1 MAETATET
9 ATPLLQARGVRCCYE
24 SVEVLHGVDL
34 RIERGSVTAV
44 LGPNGAGKSTLLSV
58 LAGLNTPSAGEV
70 LFDGEPVR
78 AGTAHT
84 LVREGLCLIPE
95 GKGIFPNLTVQENL
109 WMMTHRGTSR
119 RRVEERAFDRFPLLS
134 SRRNQA
140 AGTLSG
146 GEQQMLALAR
156 AVSTEPRL
164 LMLDELSMGLAPLV
178 VENLYGVVGA
188 LAREGVTVVVVE
200 QFAQFALK
208 VAQWAVVLTGGR
220 VVHSGPA
227 ADAATRLAELY
238 LGGNAENGH
247 TPDPAASAGH
257 GQGLTTPPVRPP
269 G

>member
-1 MAETATET
+1 MAEAVI
-9 ATPLLQARGVRCCYE
+9 PLLQARGVRCCYE

-34 RIERGSVTAV
+34 TIERETVTAV

-58 LAGLNTPSAGEV
+58 LAGLNQPSAGDV
-70 LFDGEPVR
+70 LFDGTPVR
-78 AGTAHT
+78 AGTGHS
-84 LVREGLCLIPE
+84 LVRAGLCLIPE

-119 RRVEERAFDRFPLLS
+119 RQVEERAFNRFPQLS

-164 LMLDELSMGLAPLV
+164 LLLDELSMGLAPIV
-178 VENLYGVVGA
+178 VEDLYQVVGA
-188 LAREGVTVVVVE
+188 LARDGVTVVVVE

-208 VAQWAVVLTGGR
+208 VAQWAVVMTGGR
-220 VVHSGPA
+220 VIHSGPA
-227 ADAATRLAELY
+227 SDVAAHLAELY
-238 LGGNAENGH
+238 LGGHPENGNV
-247 TPDPAASAGH
+247 PSPAGAG
-257 GQGLTTPPVRPP
+257 R
-269 G
+269 

>member
-1 MAETATET
+1 MAEAVV
-9 ATPLLQARGVRCCYE
+9 PLLQARGVRCCYE

-34 RIERGSVTAV
+34 TIGRETVTAV

-58 LAGLNTPSAGEV
+58 LAGLNQPSAGDV
-70 LFDGEPVR
+70 LFDGMPVR
-78 AGTAHT
+78 AGTGHS
-84 LVREGLCLIPE
+84 LVRAGLCLIPE

-119 RRVEERAFDRFPLLS
+119 RQVEERAFDRFPQLS

-164 LMLDELSMGLAPLV
+164 LLLDELSMGLAPLV
-178 VENLYGVVGA
+178 VEDLYQVVGA
-188 LAREGVTVVVVE
+188 LARDGVTVVVVE

-208 VAQWAVVLTGGR
+208 VAQWAVVMTGGR
-220 VVHSGPA
+220 VIHSGPA
-227 ADAATRLAELY
+227 SDVAAHLAELY
-238 LGGNAENGH
+238 LGGHPENGNV
-247 TPDPAASAGH
+247 PGPAGAAG
-257 GQGLTTPPVRPP
+257 R
-269 G
+269 